1 MYVSETKIKVR
12 YVETDKMGIVHHSNY
27 YIWFE
32 ASRDDFI
39 TEAGFTYRDME
50 AEGIMMPLI
59 ETSCRYHLGAKYLDE
74 VIVETSI
81 KELTPIKVI
90 FNYRVL
96 RALDKKLLA
105 TGNTTQTFVDES
117 FHILNIKKKRPE
129 LWEKLTKLL

>member
-1 MYVSETKIKVR
+1 MYVSETKIRVR

-39 TEAGFTYRDME
+39 QAAGFSYRDME
-50 AEGIMMPLI
+50 EEGIMMPLI
-59 ETSCRYHLGAKYLDE
+59 ETNCRYHLGAKYLDD

-90 FNYRVL
+90 FSYRVL
-96 RALDKKLLA
+96 RAADKMLLA

-117 FHILNIKKKRPE
+117 FHILNIKKKRLA
-129 LWEKLTKLL
+129 LWEKLNKLL

>member
-1 MYVSETKIKVR
+1 MYVSETKIRVR

-39 TEAGFTYRDME
+39 QAAGFSYKDME
-50 AEGIMMPLI
+50 EEGIMMPLI
-59 ETSCRYHLGAKYLDE
+59 ETSCRYHQGAKYLDD

-90 FNYRVL
+90 FNYKVL
-96 RALDKKLLA
+96 RDSDKKLLA
-105 TGNTTQTFVDES
+105 TGNTTQAFVDAS
-117 FHILNIKKKRPE
+117 FQILNIKKKRPE
-129 LWEKLTKLL
+129 LWEKLRALL